1 MSRTGARSGT
11 AVDAVVIGAGVG
23 GATSA
28 ALLANAGHRVLVLER
43 DVHPGGCAASYADA
57 GYRFA
62 VGATVGMGLEP
73 GGLVR
78 SVFDRVGLTPRYLD
92 VDPAIRVLVDDQ
104 RVDLHVGRD
113 AWRRELVRAFPAQ
126 ADAVLRFWDEV
137 ERLAGGL
144 RHAAARFPVLPIR
157 HAADLVDSARAAHPR
172 LLPVLRALRTTVGA
186 RLEAHGVTDPR
197 FRAFVDGQLLDA
209 MQCQA
214 SACAAP
220 NGALALDVYRSGAQ
234 YVYGGL
240 AQLAHDLLGVVQRRG
255 GSVRFGTAARG
266 IEVDDRGR
274 VAGVRTRHGV
284 VRAPVVVS
292 AVPLSNTVRLLGD
305 AASEAFRQRDARQ
318 PRMWGAFTL
327 YAGVVERALETS
339 PQPFQQVT
347 DLRVLDAD
355 AHAGHDD
362 AGHDAP
368 PANLLVSVS
377 PAADGD
383 RAPAGHRAVTVSTHV
398 DAERWMTLA
407 RQPVAYEAAKRALET
422 RLLDQV
428 ERLLPGF
435 RDGLAYLRSG
445 TPRTFARYTRR
456 IGGTVGGFP
465 QTVEHANFGAPSH
478 RTDVAG
484 LFLAGDTIFPG
495 QGTLGVTSS
504 GVIAARSATRRL
516 RQPSLLTRG
525 RRWSVETQEV
535 AA

>member
-1 MSRTGARSGT
+1 MSRRTAHAGT
-11 AVDAVVIGAGVG
+11 TVDAVVIGAGLG

-28 ALLANAGHRVLVLER
+28 ALLAHAGYQVLVLER
-43 DVHPGGCAASYADA
+43 DVHPGGCAASYAEA
-57 GYRFA
+57 GFRFA

-78 SVFDRVGLTPRYLD
+78 GVYERVGLTPRYLE

-104 RVDLHVGRD
+104 RLDLHVERG
-113 AWRRELVRAFPAQ
+113 AWRRELRRAFPSQ
-126 ADAVLRFWDEV
+126 ADAVLRFWGEV
-137 ERLAGGL
+137 ERLAAGL

-157 HAADLVDSARAAHPR
+157 HPADLLDSARAAHPR
-172 LLPVLRALRTTVGA
+172 MLPVLRALRSTVGA
-186 RLEAHGVTDPR
+186 RLEAHGVTDRR

-214 SACAAP
+214 STCAAP

-255 GSVRFGTAARG
+255 GSVRYGTAARG

-274 VAGVRTRHGV
+274 VVGVRTRHGV

-305 AASEAFRQRDARQ
+305 AASMAFRQREARQ

-327 YAGVVERALETS
+327 YAGVAERALRRAAR
-339 PQPFQQVT
+339 PFQQVT
-347 DLRVLDAD
+347 DLRVLDAE
-355 AHAGHDD
+355 AHATE
-362 AGHDAP
+362 DAP

-377 PAADGD
+377 PAADRD

-398 DAERWMTLA
+398 DADTWTTLA
-407 RQPVAYEAAKRALET
+407 RQPAAYEAAKRALET
-422 RLLDQV
+422 GLLDQV

-435 RDGLAYLRSG
+435 RDGISYLRSG

-456 IGGTVGGFP
+456 VGGTVGGFP
-465 QTVEHANFGAPSH
+465 QTVQHANFGAPSH

-484 LFLAGDTIFPG
+484 LFLAGDTVFPG

-504 GVIAARSATRRL
+504 GVIAARSAARRL
-516 RQPSLLTRG
+516 RQPLAPARG
-525 RRWSVETQEV
+525 RHWSVETQEV

>member
-1 MSRTGARSGT
+1 VNRPAARAGT
-11 AVDAVVIGAGVG
+11 PVDAIVIGAGLG

-28 ALLANAGHRVLVLER
+28 ALLAHAGYRVLVLER
-43 DVHPGGCAASYADA
+43 DVHPGGCAASYEDA

-78 SVFDRVGLTPRYLD
+78 RVFDRVGLTPRYLD

-104 RVDLHVGRD
+104 RVDLHVERS
-113 AWRRELVRAFPAQ
+113 AWRRELRRAFPAQ
-126 ADAVLRFWDEV
+126 ADAALRFWDDV
-137 ERLAGGL
+137 ERLAAGL
-144 RHAAARFPVLPIR
+144 RHAAARFPVLPLR
-157 HAADLVDSARAAHPR
+157 HPADLLDSARAAHPR
-172 LLPVLRALRTTVGA
+172 LLPVLRTLRSTVAA

-240 AQLAHDLLGVVQRRG
+240 AQLAHDLLGVVARRG

-266 IEVDDRGR
+266 IELDDRGR
-274 VAGVRTRHGV
+274 VVGVRTRHGV

-327 YAGVVERALETS
+327 YAGVAERALKTS

-347 DLRVLDAD
+347 DLRVLDAE
-355 AHAGHDD
+355 AHAEAH

-377 PAADGD
+377 PAADRD

-435 RDGLAYLRSG
+435 GDGLSYLRSG

-456 IGGTVGGFP
+456 VGGTVGGFP

-504 GVIAARSATRRL
+504 GVIAARSAARRL
-516 RQPSLLTRG
+516 RQPSAPARG
-525 RRWSVETQEV
+525 HHWSVETQEV